1 MFPKLSP
8 NTENNKILDL
18 TKACNANTYPLKKCT
33 VTAVFCHL
41 YTLTYVNILKGKMSP
56 TLK

>member
-18 TKACNANTYPLKKCT
+18 TKACNAYNPNNTYPLKKCT
-33 VTAVFCHL
+33 VTAVVLSLIYSYIC
-41 YTLTYVNILKGKMSP
+41 
-56 TLK
+56 